1 MIGYAISFSAVLAK
15 MWRVY
20 YIFHNPTTNK
30 RVSLNMDLLQFYLS
44 LTSVQALKDWH
55 LLVTAGII
63 ILISIVILSVGEA
76 IPDTGHQPTLVVDRE
91 KGSERNVSTC
101 NSN

>member
-1 MIGYAISFSAVLAK
+1 MVGYAISFSAVLAK

-30 RVSLNMDLLQFYLS
+30 RVSLNMDLLLPLP
-44 LTSVQALKDWH
+44 LTYIQALKDWH

-63 ILISIVILSVGEA
+63 ILISIVILSIGEA

-91 KGSERNVSTC
+91 KGSERNVSTF